1 VAKTIF
7 DQATRRLGQQ
17 EDRKAKQ
24 KAERRGRKKDQ
35 SSQESSC
42 EDSVQRLE
50 INES

>member
-1 VAKTIF
+1 MAEVIF
-7 DQATRRLGQQ
+7 DQATCRIGQQ

-24 KAERRGRKKDQ
+24 KAQRRGREKDQ
-35 SSQESSC
+35 SSQESAC